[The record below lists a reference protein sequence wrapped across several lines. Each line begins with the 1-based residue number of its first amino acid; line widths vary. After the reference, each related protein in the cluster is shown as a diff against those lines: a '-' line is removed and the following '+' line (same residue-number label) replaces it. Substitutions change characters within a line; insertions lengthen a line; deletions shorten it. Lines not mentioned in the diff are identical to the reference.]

1 MNKKLLFVLIVYIVI
16 LTTAS
21 GVIISFINRDIQ
33 EIISEG
39 EGNGTIAVE
48 LNEVKN
54 LMSEG
59 NIEGATAKCD
69 EIISSELSEP
79 TVAAYVALKIW
90 GYRRV
95 I

>member
-1 MNKKLLFVLIVYIVI
+1 MLIVYIVI

-79 TVAAYVALKIW
+79 KVATYAATF
-90 GYRRV
+90 GSDNQF
-95 I
+95 